1 MWANAPLFGR
11 RLGGGAFLCVC
22 NLLAR
27 QTSTLLILRTVSRFL
42 LTAAFGLLSFLPL
55 STFGQVH
62 GGVKAGLNL
71 ATLDGTLNR
80 RSEVRPTV
88 HGGLYLTAWI
98 GKHIAI
104 QPEVLYSE
112 QGMKF
117 GLTPTAA
124 ADNKLKMQV
133 IDIPLLLKL
142 YPGGQH
148 FYFEVGPQFG
158 LLVGATQELVSNGG
172 AQALSTEIK
181 KDYKNSDYAVVAGLG
196 VEAGRL
202 LIGVRGIY
210 GLSDLNNNPAEAAIR
225 AAQDLGGLHHRVLQ
239 VSAGIRIF

>member
-1 MWANAPLFGR
+1 M
-11 RLGGGAFLCVC
+11 
-22 NLLAR
+22 
-27 QTSTLLILRTVSRFL
+27 TRFL
-42 LTAAFGLLSFLPL
+42 LIICTCFGLLTLAP
-55 STFGQVH
+55 TAARAQVH

-71 ATLDGTLNR
+71 ATLDGALNR

-88 HGGLYLTAWI
+88 HGGLYLTAWV
-98 GKHIAI
+98 GKHVAI

-117 GLTPTAA
+117 GLTPTAT

-133 IDIPLLLKL
+133 LDIPLLLKV
-142 YPGGQH
+142 YPFGKH
-148 FYFEVGPQFG
+148 FYAEVGPQFG
-158 LLVGATQELVSNGG
+158 LLLGATEELVSNGG
-172 AQALSTEIK
+172 AKSVSTEIK
-181 KDYKNSDYAVVAGLG
+181 SKYKNSDYAVVAGVG

-210 GLSDLNNNPAEAAIR
+210 GLSDLNNDPAQAAIR

-239 VSAGIRIF
+239 VSAGIRLF